1 MLCDARAVPA
11 RAVRRALTWR
21 ARAEPEKQFALV
33 ERHVKRIQSVPE
45 LRFSEIVVMVE
56 RNLGFEAEHHQR
68 ALNGLPH
75 TRFRV
80 DHNAK
85 RYGILTTEEVKYAMM
100 TLFNNMLRDQRV
112 AFREPLLSEDPPAA
126 RRRIQEQMKVYS
138 FQFKQAV
145 NCFGKQ
151 RVALCGKVGGMK
163 DDVVIALQLAV
174 YYSARPEMY
183 A

>member
-1 MLCDARAVPA
+1 MN
-11 RAVRRALTWR
+11 
-21 ARAEPEKQFALV
+21 
-33 ERHVKRIQSVPE
+33 RIQSVPE
-45 LRFSEIVVMVE
+45 LRFSEIIDMVE

-85 RYGILTTEEVKYAMM
+85 RYGILTSEEVKYAMM

-112 AFREPLLSEDPPAA
+112 AFYDPLLSEDPPAA

-145 NCFGKQ
+145 NCFGK
-151 RVALCGKVGGMK
+151 
-163 DDVVIALQLAV
+163 
-174 YYSARPEMY
+174 
-183 A
+183 

>member
-1 MLCDARAVPA
+1 MRV
-11 RAVRRALTWR
+11 
-21 ARAEPEKQFALV
+21 AEPEKQFALV
-33 ERHVKRIQSVPE
+33 ERHVKRIQAVPE
-45 LRFSEIVVMVE
+45 LTFSEIVIMVE

-68 ALNGLPH
+68 ALNGLPN

-80 DHNAK
+80 DHGAS
-85 RYGILTTEEVKYAMM
+85 RYGILTTEEVKYGMM

-112 AFREPLLSEDPPAA
+112 AFYDPLLSEDPPAA